1 MDQYSHY
8 KGLRRRRKRE
18 RGPKKI
24 FEGIIVENLPNMGKE
39 IVNQVQETQIQIGS
53 IQGVTQKKH
62 RNQTNKKL
70 KTKIKYCCC
79 CFSVAR
85 LSPAV

>member
-39 IVNQVQETQIQIGS
+39 IVNKVQD
-53 IQGVTQKKH
+53 V
-62 RNQTNKKL
+62 
-70 KTKIKYCCC
+70 
-79 CFSVAR
+79 
-85 LSPAV
+85 

>member
-39 IVNQVQETQIQIGS
+39 IVNQVQEVQRVPG
-53 IQGVTQKKH
+53 
-62 RNQTNKKL
+62 
-70 KTKIKYCCC
+70 KIKPWRETLTH
-79 CFSVAR
+79 S
-85 LSPAV
+85 SQTDKI